1 VSASSPSSRI
11 WAKQLDNKIDSILTP
26 ETAEQ
31 VFLQYVTKF
40 APKCPIVVFPPGTTP
55 VHVRNAKPLLFISI
69 LSVACA
75 GYCPFA
81 KQRELALEVRGCLAD
96 TAIVR
101 GEKSLE
107 LVQALQVV
115 SFWYRAPDT
124 YTQMIQNQLAS
135 ISTTMAMDLGLDNL
149 ELASRAQDKWSRVEA
164 QRAWLSC
171 FLLSARY
178 VIMAPQLQPLLGLTD
193 S

>member
-1 VSASSPSSRI
+1 VTASGPSSRI
-11 WAKQLDNKIDSILTP
+11 WIKQLDNKIDSILRP
-26 ETAEQ
+26 EIAEQ
-31 VFLQYVTKF
+31 VFFQYVTNF
-40 APKCPIVVFPPGTTP
+40 APKCPIVVFPSGTTP
-55 VHVRNAKPLLFISI
+55 VHVRNTKPLLFLSI

-75 GYCPFA
+75 GYCALA
-81 KQRELALEVRGCLAD
+81 KQRELALEVRGFLAD

-107 LVQALQVV
+107 LVQALRVL
-115 SFWYRAPDT
+115 SFWYRAPDN
-124 YTQMIQNQLAS
+124 YTQMVQNQLAS

-149 ELASRAQDKWSRVEA
+149 KLATRAQDNWSRVEA
-164 QRAWLSC
+164 QRAWLGC

-178 VIMAPQLQPLLGLTD
+178 VPMASQPQPLRDLTN